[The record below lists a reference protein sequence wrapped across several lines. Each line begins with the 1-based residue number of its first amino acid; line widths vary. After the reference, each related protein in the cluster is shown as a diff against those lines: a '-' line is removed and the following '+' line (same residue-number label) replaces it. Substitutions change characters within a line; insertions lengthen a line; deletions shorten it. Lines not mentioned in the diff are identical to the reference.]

1 MSVALPIRQCES
13 MQVVCCKE
21 GNEGHFILVEPSK
34 LLSSNMSFCQYEEHF
49 YPVAIVD
56 ESKIDGMSSEEQEA
70 VKDSIKEKKNSEE
83 VVCAAMCRR

>member
-1 MSVALPIRQCES
+1 
-13 MQVVCCKE
+13 MQVVYCKE

-34 LLSSNMSFCQYEEHF
+34 LLSSNMSFCQHEEHF

-83 VVCAAMCRR
+83 VVCAVTCRR